1 METTDPTANSDT
13 TANPSAGPDTA
24 TPTATGVLPPR
35 RIVRP
40 REGRM
45 IGGVCASIADY
56 FGVDV
61 LLVRIAAV
69 VLALSGGAGV
79 VGYLA
84 LWLLTPS
91 EDGPAAVTGLPDVVE
106 RLHGRRPWQVAGIV
120 VLGLVAVSIVAH
132 AAVVLVPALL
142 VIGLVLALATR
153 WWRVL
158 LGLLL
163 VAVLAGTTFLVAG
176 PHLGS
181 RDFTVA
187 RATDLADDYGSPV
200 GAVRVD
206 LRGLVLDRDRHT
218 TVWAGSGD
226 VVVTVPAGLAVH
238 VEGQAGVGDVSVLGR
253 TASGPGAT
261 ITADSGPVTVGTPR
275 LALDVVAG
283 NGDVTVTSV
292 G

>member
-1 METTDPTANSDT
+1 MDT
-13 TANPSAGPDTA
+13 THLPPQPFDDSQPLDDSQPIGGSLGGDHAPTDDAR
-24 TPTATGVLPPR
+24 TATGVLPPR
-35 RIVRP
+35 RLIRP

-45 IGGVCASIADY
+45 IGGVCASLADY

-61 LLVRIAAV
+61 LLVRVAAV
-69 VLALSGGAGV
+69 VLALSGGAGF

-91 EDGPAAVTGLPDVVE
+91 EDAPAAVPGLPQAVE
-106 RLHGRRPWQVAGIV
+106 RLRGRRPWQVAGIV
-120 VLGLVAVSIVAH
+120 VLGLVLASIVAH
-132 AAVVLVPALL
+132 AAVVLVPVLL
-142 VIGLVLALATR
+142 LIGLVVALTTR

-158 LGLLL
+158 LALL
-163 VAVLAGTTFLVAG
+163 VVMVLAGAAFVVAG

-187 RATDLADDYGSPV
+187 RAADLGGEYGSPV

-206 LRGLVLDRDRHT
+206 LRGLVLDSDRQT

-238 VEGQAGVGDVSVLGR
+238 VEGQAGVGDVSVFGR

-261 ITADSGPVTVGTPR
+261 ITADAGPVT
-275 LALDVVAG
+275 AG
-283 NGDVTVTSV
+283 
-292 G
+292 